1 MQLADFIKLCADRKV
16 LQMFHAGARGGFE
29 ITCAVADD
37 VHIACSKLASEEDGM
52 GMTALRAIFPRTE
65 ETIRK
70 HITRVEKLE
79 TELFPRL
86 PEQGVIYHAEVTS
99 FEVTKSEL
107 EASEFAIDC
116 KITSLRPNVEFTLRL
131 PLETFDEEHEWLYV
145 ELVGDEWK
153 LA

>member
-1 MQLADFIKLCADRKV
+1 MQLAEFIKLCADKKV

-37 VHIACSKLASEEDGM
+37 LHATCAKLANEEEGM
-52 GMTALRAIFPRTE
+52 GLTALKAVFPRTE
-65 ETIRK
+65 ESVRK
-70 HITRVEKLE
+70 HLKRVEKLE

-86 PEQGVIYHAEVTS
+86 PEQGVVYHAEVTS
-99 FEVTKSEL
+99 FEVTKGGE
-107 EASEFAIDC
+107 EQSEFLIEC